1 MTAISWVGTG
11 EKNIREDLG
20 LEMIQWCETPSPDV
34 FEVRKPSD
42 GLLADGA
49 PTGHPDQPAAN
60 SGSFVSIVQSS
71 AARNHELDRATQTR
85 AKLSKATKGT
95 TGQKQKDN
103 QWPKLSDELVMH
115 IFSFLSQ
122 SDLGHACLVCDSWRR
137 LAFDDSLWRTM
148 LIQNISMAPELLF
161 RAVSRN
167 PRKLDITNCDFE
179 DYEELGPEYFH
190 IAAPP
195 RMPLA
200 IRRLNLCS
208 TRLSNETVAGL
219 LQFMPKLRSLEFG
232 GNLDLGDV
240 AATAIA
246 NHCPKLTCLSLR
258 MLTGLSH
265 KGIQKIAEHCP
276 DLKVLSLGWALNPRS
291 SDEASA
297 AWTQA
302 VASSLAAN
310 CRKLEHIDL
319 SGCREHLKDEDVA
332 TLIEGCRRLVTID
345 LSDSYILSD
354 GAIDAIVANLDH
366 AKYVSLSRCHQVT
379 IPAMKR
385 LAGKPGI
392 KGINL
397 FGCYQNVDVALK
409 EFGIA
414 INDQALCS
422 LDFEGGAPDSL

>member
-1 MTAISWVGTG
+1 
-11 EKNIREDLG
+11 
-20 LEMIQWCETPSPDV
+20 
-34 FEVRKPSD
+34 
-42 GLLADGA
+42 
-49 PTGHPDQPAAN
+49 
-60 SGSFVSIVQSS
+60 
-71 AARNHELDRATQTR
+71 
-85 AKLSKATKGT
+85 
-95 TGQKQKDN
+95 
-103 QWPKLSDELVMH
+103 
-115 IFSFLSQ
+115 
-122 SDLGHACLVCDSWRR
+122 
-137 LAFDDSLWRTM
+137 M
-148 LIQNISMAPELLF
+148 LIQNIAMAPELLF

-167 PRKLDITNCDFE
+167 PRKLDILNCDFE

-190 IAAPP
+190 LAAPP
-195 RMPLA
+195 RLPLG

-208 TRLSNETVAGL
+208 TRLSDETVASL
-219 LQFMPKLRSLEFG
+219 LRFMPKLQSLEFG
-232 GNLDLGDV
+232 GNLNLGDV
-240 AATAIA
+240 TATAIA

-276 DLKVLSLGWALNPRS
+276 DLKVLSLGWALNSRS
-291 SDEASA
+291 TIEASA

-302 VASSLAAN
+302 VTSSLAAN

-319 SGCREHLKDEDVA
+319 SGCREHLKDSDVA
-332 TLIEGCRRLVTID
+332 TLIDGCRQLVTID

-354 GAIDAIVANLDH
+354 NAIVAIITKLDH

-397 FGCYQNVDVALK
+397 FGCYQNVDVALQ

-422 LDFEGGAPDSL
+422 LNFEGAHDSL